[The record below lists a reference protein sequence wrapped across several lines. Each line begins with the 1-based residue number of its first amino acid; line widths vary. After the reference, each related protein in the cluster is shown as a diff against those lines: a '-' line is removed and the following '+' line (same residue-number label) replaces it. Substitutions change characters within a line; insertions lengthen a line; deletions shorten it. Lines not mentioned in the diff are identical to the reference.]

1 MKYDLAERTLVFA
14 KDIIDLCGS
23 VAHDVATKSIIIQLI
38 RSATSIGANYAEAN
52 AASSKKDFRN
62 KIFICKKEARET
74 SYWLNLVVYIFP
86 EHRQKIDELQKE
98 CYELTAIFQ
107 KITSSLKNEC

>member
-1 MKYDLAERTLVFA
+1 MEYNLAERTLVFA
-14 KDIIDLCGS
+14 KNIIDFCR
-23 VAHDVATKSIIIQLI
+23 DVHSGATTKPLVIQLI

-74 SYWLNLVVYIFP
+74 SYWLEIVLHLFP
-86 EHRQKIDELQKE
+86 DCQLDIIKLQIE
-98 CYELTAIFQ
+98 CRANGYFP
-107 KITSSLKNEC
+107 

>member
-1 MKYDLAERTLVFA
+1 MKYDLAERTIVFA
-14 KDIIDLCGS
+14 KDIINLCGS
-23 VAHDVATKSIIIQLI
+23 FSCDATTKPLVVQLV

-74 SYWLNLVVYIFP
+74 SYWLNLIIHVFP
-86 EHRQKIDELQKE
+86 ENQQHIGALQKE
-98 CYELTAIFQ
+98 CHELTAIFQ
-107 KITSSLKNEC
+107 KITSSMKNTE